1 VNRLST
7 PEGPPTTTV
16 LSANWKWAG
25 STELGRSSVPD
36 RSAFRPISVP
46 GTVAAGLRDQGLWK
60 PGSSIRFDSA
70 DHWFTCNFEAEPPR
84 SDEQITLEVGG
95 IATLSQVWLNG
106 ELLIES
112 SSMFARHSITVT
124 SLINSSNEIVVV
136 CRALT
141 AAAQQVRTKKPRQ
154 RWKTR
159 VVAEPQLRWF
169 RTTLFGRAPG
179 FASQPEPVGPWRP
192 IVLRRE
198 QRVSVESWCRRT
210 EIEKN
215 QGVFSG
221 RLKLRALDHRAP
233 PIAGSV
239 LIGSHSSQLEWKAS
253 DGIWEGECSVQIP
266 SVGRWWPHT
275 HGQPT
280 VYPVRVQI
288 TLGDGTV
295 LLWEDAPVGFRTI
308 GLHVSKPGNAF
319 ELCLNETQIFC
330 RGVVWT
336 PLDVVSLQSEPH
348 RVRERLILLRNA
360 GMNLIRVPGT
370 MFYENDLFHE
380 LCDDLGLMVWQDMMF
395 ANMDYP
401 FEDESFAALVHSE
414 MDAELSRL
422 TRHPSTAVLC
432 GNSEIEQQ
440 AAMMGLEPSA
450 GRGQFFAEELPQ
462 LVASH
467 CGRIPY
473 IESAPCGGDFPFRTR
488 AGVTSYFGVGA
499 YLRPIDD
506 ARRAEVPFASECLA
520 FSNVPEPE
528 AVSEIATRM
537 PGGLSPTHELWK
549 RGVPRDPGAGWDFE
563 DVRDH
568 YLKTLF
574 GVDAI
579 TLRYT
584 DSARYLDLSRVVTG
598 ELMSAVFSE
607 WRRPA
612 SPCSGGVILWAAD
625 ISEGAGW
632 GVLDQDNVPKAP
644 YWFLKR
650 LLAPQAIWMT
660 DEGLNGVDIHVANDL
675 PETVSLLLR
684 VAAYKNGEQKIAS
697 CTVPVILSGHTSSTF
712 GMEQLL
718 GRFIDA
724 SYAYRFGP
732 PQQDVIVVS
741 LYGSEHQSPLSQAFY
756 FPVKYPIE
764 RRPLCELGITATVE
778 INTDGTLEISLTAQR
793 LAWAV
798 RAWVPGFLP
807 DDAYFNLEPQIA
819 RNVRFTPI
827 HDLLRPRNID
837 VTAANAEGRI
847 NIAVPQPA

>member
-1 VNRLST
+1 MNRLNT
-7 PEGPPTTTV
+7 PEAPLATTV
-16 LSANWKWAG
+16 LTSNWNWAG
-25 STELGRSSVPD
+25 STELGRSSPPD
-36 RSAFRPISVP
+36 RSAFQPIQVP
-46 GTVAAGLRDQGLWK
+46 GTVAAGLKDQGLWNH
-60 PGSSIRFDSA
+60 GSSIRFDSA
-70 DHWFTCNFEAEPPR
+70 DHWFTCNFEAAPPR
-84 SDEQITLEVGG
+84 PNEQVTLEIGG

-112 SSMFARHSITVT
+112 SSMFAHHSIIVT
-124 SLINSSNEIVVV
+124 PLIHSSNEIVIV

-179 FASQPEPVGPWRP
+179 FAPQPEPVGPWRP

-198 QRVSVESWCRRT
+198 QCMSMESWSRQAR
-210 EIEKN
+210 IEKN

-221 RLKLRALDHRAP
+221 SLKLRALDHSALP
-233 PIAGSV
+233 VAGAV
-239 LIGSHSSQLEWKAS
+239 LIGSHGSQLEWKAS
-253 DGIWEGECSVQIP
+253 GNIWQGQCSVHIP
-266 SVGRWWPHT
+266 SVARWWPHT
-275 HGQPT
+275 HGQPAL
-280 VYPVRVQI
+280 YPVRVQV
-288 TLGDGTV
+288 TLADGAV
-295 LLWEDAPVGFRTI
+295 LQWEDTPVGFRTVN
-308 GLHVSKPGNAF
+308 LHAHKPGNAF
-319 ELCLNETQIFC
+319 ELCVNDTPIFC

-336 PLDVVSLQSEPH
+336 PLDVVSLQSKSH
-348 RVRERLILLRNA
+348 ALRERLALLRNA

-370 MFYENDLFHE
+370 MFYESDRFHE

-401 FEDESFAALVHSE
+401 FEDESFAALVHCE
-414 MDAELSRL
+414 MDVELSRL
-422 TRHPSTAVLC
+422 ARHPSTAVLC

-440 AAMMGLEPSA
+440 AAMMGLEPSS
-450 GRGQFFAEELPQ
+450 GRGRFFAEELPQ
-462 LVASH
+462 LVARH
-467 CGRIPY
+467 CGPIPY
-473 IESAPCGGDFPFRTR
+473 VASAPCGGDFPFRTR
-488 AGVTSYFGVGA
+488 TGVASYFGVGA
-499 YLRPIDD
+499 YLRPIEDV
-506 ARRAEVPFASECLA
+506 RRAEVPFASECLA

-528 AVSEIATRM
+528 AVSRIAARM
-537 PGGLSPTHELWK
+537 PGGFSLTHQFWK
-549 RGVPRDPGAGWDFE
+549 QGIPRDPGAGWDFE

-574 GVDAI
+574 GVDAM
-579 TLRYT
+579 TLRYA
-584 DSARYLDLSRVVTG
+584 DSARYLDLSRIVTG
-598 ELMSAVFSE
+598 ELMSAAFSE
-607 WRRPA
+607 WRRAA
-612 SPCSGGVILWAAD
+612 SPCRGGVVLWAAD

-650 LLAPQAIWMT
+650 LLAPRAIWMT

-675 PETVSLLLR
+675 PETASLLLH
-684 VAAYKNGEQKIAS
+684 VAAYKNGEQKTAS
-697 CTVPVILSGHTSSTF
+697 YTVPVTLSSHTSSTF

-718 GRFIDA
+718 GRFVDA

-741 LYGSEHQSPLSQAFY
+741 LHGSEHQSPLSQAFY

-764 RRPLCELGITATVE
+764 RRPVCELGITAAVA
-778 INTDGTLEISLTAQR
+778 INTDGALELSLTAQR

-807 DDAYFNLEPQIA
+807 DDAYFNLEPRIA
-819 RNVRFTPI
+819 RNVRFSPI
-827 HDLLRPRNID
+827 HQLRGPLNIE

-847 NIAVPQPA
+847 NVAVPQPA